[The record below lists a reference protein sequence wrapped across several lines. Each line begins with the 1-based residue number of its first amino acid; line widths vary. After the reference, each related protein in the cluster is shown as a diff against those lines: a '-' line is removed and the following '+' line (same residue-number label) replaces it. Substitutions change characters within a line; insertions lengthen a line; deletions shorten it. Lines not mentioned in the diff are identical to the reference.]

1 MTGNEELKAKLNLET
16 GKLAWQELERF
27 FARGVVIYLKPG
39 LDLVEVACA
48 ITQDQK
54 NEITKLLA
62 SGQVS
67 KPSVD
72 QVEEWHQ
79 DKQVFWAVVVS
90 PWILI
95 QEVTR

>member
-1 MTGNEELKAKLNLET
+1 MTGSNEIKAKLNLET

-27 FARGVVIYLKPG
+27 FAKGVVVYIKPG
-39 LDLVEVACA
+39 LDLVEVASA
-48 ITQDQK
+48 IAQDQK

-67 KPSVD
+67 KPSIE
-72 QVEEWHQ
+72 QVEVWHR
-79 DKQVFWAVVVS
+79 DDQVFWAVVVS

-95 QEVTR
+95 QEFTN